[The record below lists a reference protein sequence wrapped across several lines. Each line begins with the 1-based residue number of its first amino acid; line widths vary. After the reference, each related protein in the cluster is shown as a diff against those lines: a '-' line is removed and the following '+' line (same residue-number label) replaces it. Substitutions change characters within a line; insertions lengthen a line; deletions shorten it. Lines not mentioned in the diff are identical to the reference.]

1 MIRLPVIMVL
11 LPALVASCAPYLPRK
26 KPLVEFQR
34 DAAWKNAPAW
44 AKSSLR
50 QNWWEGFGDSQL
62 NSHLATALS
71 LNPGLTIL
79 GKRLTRSRTQS
90 DQARAATWP
99 TFSLGSGLLPGREQ
113 NRSTGYS
120 PEDLQPWTSSGSLSW
135 EVDLSGR
142 IRASIRA
149 AREAEKAA
157 FWDLHA
163 GRLLTATR
171 VAEAHFRILRLNE
184 ERAII
189 SDSVAANRKILEAL
203 RERAKAELISETSLL
218 RQQAEHEK
226 LTRNLLDLDR
236 LRGLAHLQLE
246 TLCGGASL
254 PVSATHL
261 RTIRTPALPHRT
273 TSEVLARRPDLLA
286 AEARLRSAFELEES
300 ARLNLLPSLTLGA
313 GTSGRSSS
321 LLSDFR
327 IWIASAGPLLDIPI
341 YDPQRL
347 ATVAS
352 NRAATEESA
361 AIYRRKALLA
371 FEEVEGAYLNL
382 VNRHHQLQVAQ
393 REVTALEKARRNT
406 IATFDKGIISQI
418 ELFESERRSLEGR
431 RQQLAL
437 RHALLKD
444 HLTLIRA
451 LGGG

>member
-1 MIRLPVIMVL
+1 MVL

-26 KPLVEFQR
+26 KKPPVEFQR

-44 AKSSLR
+44 AKASLR
-50 QNWWEGFGDSQL
+50 QNWWESFGDSQL
-62 NSHLATALS
+62 NSHLATALAR
-71 LNPGLTIL
+71 NPDLGVL
-79 GKRLTRSRTQS
+79 GKRLDWARTQS
-90 DQARAATWP
+90 AQARAASWP
-99 TFSLGSGLLPGREQ
+99 SINLGSGLLIGREQ
-113 NRSTGYS
+113 NRSSGFS
-120 PEDLQPWTSSGSLSW
+120 PEDLKPWTSSSSLSW

-149 AREAEKAA
+149 AQEAEKAA

-163 GRLLTATR
+163 GRLLTTTQ
-171 VAEAHFRILRLNE
+171 VTEAHFRVLRLNE

-189 SDSVAANRKILEAL
+189 SDSAAANRKILKAL
-203 RERAKAELISETSLL
+203 QDKVKAELISETILL

-226 LTRNLLDLDR
+226 LTRGLLDLDR

-246 TLCGGASL
+246 TLCGGTSL
-254 PVSATHL
+254 PVSSTHL
-261 RTIRTPALPHRT
+261 RTIQIPALPART

-300 ARLNLLPSLTLGA
+300 ARLSLLPSLTLGTGA
-313 GTSGRSSS
+313 SGRSSS

-327 IWIASAGPLLDIPI
+327 TWIASAGALLDIPV

-347 ATVAS
+347 ATVTS

-371 FEEVEGAYLNL
+371 FEEVEGSYLNL
-382 VNRHHQLQVAQ
+382 ANRHRQLQVAG
-393 REVTALEKARRNT
+393 REVAALEKARQNT
-406 IATFDKGIISQI
+406 IAIFDKGIISQI

-431 RQQLAL
+431 RQRLAL

-444 HLTLIRA
+444 HLALIRA